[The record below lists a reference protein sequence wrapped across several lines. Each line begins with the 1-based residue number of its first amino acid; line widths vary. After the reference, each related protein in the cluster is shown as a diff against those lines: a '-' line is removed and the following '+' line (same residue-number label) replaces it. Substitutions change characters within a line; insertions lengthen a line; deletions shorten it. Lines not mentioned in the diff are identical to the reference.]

1 MIVPLAYEPPLAA
14 ASFERT
20 YPERFSH
27 DRPLRVLFLGQVT
40 LRKGALAM
48 LDAARELRNEPVEF
62 TVAGPNAL
70 DRSSRATDDGRIR
83 WLGPVPRGRTA
94 TIYQQADVFLLPTLS
109 DGFGLAQLE
118 AQAWRLPL
126 VTTANCGAV
135 VRDGVNG
142 IRLREGTGEEI
153 ATVLRRLVAE
163 PAALREMSLAARIDE
178 QHRPDRFAEALQ
190 KSVP

>member
-1 MIVPLAYEPPLAA
+1 
-14 ASFERT
+14 
-20 YPERFSH
+20 
-27 DRPLRVLFLGQVT
+27 
-40 LRKGALAM
+40 M

-62 TVAGPNAL
+62 IVAGPNAL
-70 DRSSRATDDGRIR
+70 DLSSRAADDGRIR

-135 VRDGVNG
+135 VRDGING
-142 IRLREGTGEEI
+142 VRLREGTG
-153 ATVLRRLVAE
+153 RGDRGGS
-163 PAALREMSLAARIDE
+163 PAADCGAGHVREMSQRRP
-178 QHRPDRFAEALQ
+178 HR
-190 KSVP
+190 